1 MPDVMPI
8 VAASVALFI
17 LLWLASIAL
26 YAMPE
31 SDDYCVTNRVNS
43 MGLVGM
49 VKSYYLHQMGRLTS
63 LAAR

>member
-17 LLWLASIAL
+17 LLWFASIAL

-31 SDDYCVTNRVNS
+31 SDDYCVTNASTAWVSSEWSNPIICT
-43 MGLVGM
+43 GW
-49 VKSYYLHQMGRLTS
+49 
-63 LAAR
+63 AD